1 MAEVALH
8 RCVECT
14 YQTDE
19 HGSSEI
25 AEICYS
31 YEFLDD
37 FITPKPT
44 LNAFL
49 SDIFHWNSGNKHDKV
64 AGEVFSNEIALEY
77 NASNSTPTIKRPR
90 HIDDEN
96 AEDKHTLECGDKN
109 NWLQEKFNRKNH
121 PLELMV
127 SFN

>member
-14 YQTDE
+14 YQIDE

-25 AEICYS
+25 TEICYS

-49 SDIFHWNSGNKHDKV
+49 SDIFHWNSGNKDKV
-64 AGEVFSNEIALEY
+64 AKGALSNEITLEC
-77 NASNSTPTIKRPR
+77 NASKSTPTVKSPQ
-90 HIDDEN
+90 HINDEN
-96 AEDKHTLECGDKN
+96 AEEKYMLECGDEN
-109 NWLQEKFNRKNH
+109 NWLQEKFNQKNH